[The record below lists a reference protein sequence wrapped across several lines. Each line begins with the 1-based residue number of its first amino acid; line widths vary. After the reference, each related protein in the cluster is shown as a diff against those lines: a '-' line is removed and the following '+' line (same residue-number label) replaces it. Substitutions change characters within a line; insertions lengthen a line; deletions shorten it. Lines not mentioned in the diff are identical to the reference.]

1 MCFSVV
7 DLSVQ
12 LYMATLSP
20 SWLVTIWKAL
30 WILLLAVNNCWM
42 GLKCFAPPFP
52 LSPGHACCCGL
63 RPCENRHKLVGCLH
77 TLLHVVG
84 IWSCCTKFET
94 CQTFSYM
101 QMLGVV
107 GQQCCV
113 CLHRALNLLQIL
125 ICHLCISFEFL
136 RYNKWSCPDC
146 SDSKIFFK

>member
-7 DLSVQ
+7 DLPVQ

-42 GLKCFAPPFP
+42 GLKCFAPRFP
-52 LSPGHACCCGL
+52 LSRRQAAVVFSHVQTDATSLDVCTPCC
-63 RPCENRHKLVGCLH
+63 
-77 TLLHVVG
+77 LLLCVVG
-84 IWSCCTKFET
+84 SCCTKFET
-94 CQTFSYM
+94 GQTFSYL

-113 CLHRALNLLQIL
+113 CLHRAFNLQQIL
-125 ICHLCISFEFL
+125 ICDLCISFDFL
-136 RYNKWSCPDC
+136 GYNKWSCPDC